1 MYGQYYAHIL
11 AVNDRLC
18 YKMKNNAAKKIISA
32 LTIVIVIFLIW
43 TLFIFVSFDVEKM
56 QSDIESNYSTSLL
69 DANGKLMDVFLNDD
83 EQWHLKIE
91 DDVQDNLKEAVITYE
106 DKHFYN
112 HIGVDIFAIAR
123 AFRDNLLGYKRSG
136 ASTITMQVAKLAYP
150 KKRNYINKYIEIIQ
164 SLKIERKL
172 NKETILKLYLNN
184 APYGGNIVGYGTA
197 ARMYFQKDPKNLS
210 YAECALLAVLPNS
223 PGAMHVE
230 KNREKLTDKRNRLLD
245 KLYEKGKLT
254 EQQLELAKREPLPE
268 ERYSFERVAPH
279 LARRLRNSETK
290 KVIRTTID
298 YNLQKKMQ
306 EIVKS
311 YIGFT
316 HSEGITNAAMLVIE
330 NKTRDVKAYV
340 GSQDFMD
347 MENAGQ
353 VDGIIAKRS
362 PGSILKPFLYALS
375 IDEGMIAPESLVQ
388 DVPMFFAN
396 FNPQNANKKYTGM
409 IEARQA
415 LISSLNIPFVHLLQQ
430 YGENKFYYF
439 LKDMLGFNENEPERY
454 GLSLI
459 LGTKEFS
466 IEEIAT
472 LYTGLA
478 NYGQFINL
486 NYLSEK
492 NKNRV
497 KTMFSEGASF
507 LTLETLKELV
517 RPGLN
522 NLYKW
527 KEPISW
533 KTGTS
538 FGKRDA
544 WACGMT
550 PDYTVIVWVGNF
562 SGQSNDNL
570 SGVISGGRLLF
581 NVFQELP
588 NSTKRFIEPF
598 DIERIEVDKITGYR
612 IDTTSVPA
620 MNEIE
625 KKLIRYPK
633 SAKPLKLSPYYKKIY
648 VDDND
653 VEIDSRDKNFANS
666 HEKIILNYPLEVVN
680 YFIRENRDISE
691 IYHTNTKEKSLK
703 ILYPTPSLKILL
715 PKDIDKEQ
723 KLIVKIANLKN
734 QNIYWYLDREFIG
747 MDKSFEK
754 EIELSVGDHVLTIVA
769 EDGETTKTNFSIEK
783 TQK

>member
-1 MYGQYYAHIL
+1 
-11 AVNDRLC
+11 
-18 YKMKNNAAKKIISA
+18 MKKNIIKKIIITFVT
-32 LTIVIVIFLIW
+32 LVVLFIIW
-43 TLFIFVSFDVEKM
+43 TLFIFITFDVDKM
-56 QSDIESNYSTSLL
+56 QEDIEGNYSTSLL
-69 DANGKLMDVFLNDD
+69 DANGKLMDVFLNNE

-91 DDVQDNLKEAVITYE
+91 DEIADNLKETVITYE
-106 DKHFYN
+106 DKNFYR
-112 HIGVDIFAIAR
+112 HIGVDILAIGR

-150 KKRNYINKYIEIIQ
+150 KKRSYINKYIEIIQ
-164 SLKIERKL
+164 SLKIETKL
-172 NKETILKLYLNN
+172 DKETILKLYLNN

-197 ARMYFQKDPKNLS
+197 SRMYFRKDPKNLS
-210 YAECALLAVLPNS
+210 FAECALLAVLPNS

-230 KNREKLTDKRNRLLD
+230 KNREKLVEKRNKLLD
-245 KLYEKGKLT
+245 KLFEKGKMSN
-254 EQQLELAKREPLPE
+254 EQLNLSKREPLPVE
-268 ERYSFERVAPH
+268 KYSFERVAPH
-279 LARRLRNSETK
+279 LARRLYNSEK
-290 KVIRTTID
+290 DKVIRTTID
-298 YNLQKKMQ
+298 YDLQKKMQ

-311 YIGFT
+311 YTSFT
-316 HSEGITNAAMLVIE
+316 HSEGINNAAMLVIE
-330 NKTRDVKAYV
+330 NKTRNVKAYI

-347 MENAGQ
+347 MDNAGQ
-353 VDGIIAKRS
+353 VDGITAKRS

-375 IDEGMIAPESLVQ
+375 IDEGIIAPESLVQ

-430 YGENKFYYF
+430 YGENRFYYF
-439 LKDMLGFNENEPERY
+439 LKDMLSFEENAPEKY

-466 IEEIAT
+466 VEEIAT

-478 NYGQFINL
+478 NYGHFINL
-486 NYLSEK
+486 NYLIDNEK
-492 NKNRV
+492 SRV
-497 KTMFSEGASF
+497 KTMFSEGSSF
-507 LTLETLKELV
+507 LALDTLKELV

-522 NLYKW
+522 NLYRW

-562 SGQSNDNL
+562 SGQGNDNI

-581 NVFQELP
+581 NVFQELS
-588 NSTKRFIEPF
+588 NSNKKFIEPF
-598 DIERIEVDKITGYR
+598 NDMDTIEVDKITGYR
-612 IDTTSVPA
+612 IDKTS
-620 MNEIE
+620 MKDIE
-625 KKLIRYPK
+625 TKFIRYPK
-633 SAKPLKLSPYYKKIY
+633 SAKPLKISPFYKKIY
-648 VDDND
+648 VDEND
-653 VEIDSRDKNFANS
+653 VEIDSRSESFANS

-691 IYHTNTKEKSLK
+691 IYHTNTKEKSIK
-703 ILYPTPSLKILL
+703 ILYPTPNLKILL
-715 PKDIDKEQ
+715 PKDIDREQ
-723 KLIVKIANLKN
+723 KLVVKIANLKN
-734 QNIYWYLDREFIG
+734 QDIYWYLDKEFIG
-747 MDKSFEK
+747 IDKSFEK
-754 EIELSVGDHVLTIVA
+754 EIDLTVGDHTLTIVA
-769 EDGETTKTNFSIEK
+769 EDGETTKTSFSIEK
-783 TQK
+783 TK

>member
-1 MYGQYYAHIL
+1 MSNFVGRI
-11 AVNDRLC
+11 V
-18 YKMKNNAAKKIISA
+18 SA
-32 LTIVIVIFLIW
+32 LNFMNKKVLKKLTITFLVIIFTFIIW
-43 TLFIFVSFDVEKM
+43 TLSIFISFDVDKM
-56 QSDIESNYSTSLL
+56 EQDIEERFSTSLL

-91 DDVQDNLKEAVITYE
+91 DEVSENLKDAVITYE
-106 DKHFYN
+106 DKNFYK
-112 HIGVDIFAIAR
+112 HIGVDVLAIGR
-123 AFRDNLLGYKRSG
+123 AFRDNMLGLKRSG

-164 SLKIERKL
+164 SLKIESKL
-172 NKETILKLYLNN
+172 DKESILKLYLNI
-184 APYGGNIVGYGTA
+184 APYGGYIVGYGTA
-197 ARMYFQKDPKNLS
+197 SRMYFRKDPKNLS
-210 YAECALLAVLPNS
+210 FAECALLAVLPNS

-230 KNREKLTDKRNRLLD
+230 KNREKLLDKRNKLLD
-245 KLYEKGKLT
+245 KLFEKGKLT
-254 EQQLELAKREPLPE
+254 ERQLELSKKEPVPDIK
-268 ERYSFERVAPH
+268 YSFERIAPH
-279 LARRLRNSETK
+279 RARRLYNSEK
-290 KVIRTTID
+290 EKVIRTTID
-298 YNLQKKMQ
+298 YDLQKKMQ
-306 EIVKS
+306 DLVKS
-311 YIGFT
+311 YASFT
-316 HSEGITNAAMLVIE
+316 NSEGISNACMLIVE
-330 NKTRDVKAYV
+330 NKTRNVKAYI

-347 MENAGQ
+347 MKNAGQ
-353 VDGIIAKRS
+353 VDGIMAKRS

-375 IDEGMIAPESLVQ
+375 IDEGTIAPESLVQ

-415 LISSLNIPFVHLLQQ
+415 LISSLNIPFVHLLNQ
-430 YGENKFYYF
+430 YSENRFYYF
-439 LKDMLGFNENEPERY
+439 LKDMLEFSENAPEKY

-466 IEEIAT
+466 VEEIAT

-478 NYGQFINL
+478 NYGHLIKL
-486 NYLSEK
+486 NYLSN
-492 NKNRV
+492 NKMNRV

-507 LTLETLKELV
+507 LTLDTLKELV

-522 NLYKW
+522 NLYRW

-562 SGQSNDNL
+562 SGEGNDNL

-581 NVFQELP
+581 NVFQELN
-588 NSTKRFIEPF
+588 NSNKRFVEPF
-598 DIERIEVDKITGYR
+598 NDLQTLEVDKITGYR
-612 IDTTSVPA
+612 IDKENMKGVET
-620 MNEIE
+620 
-625 KKLIRYPK
+625 KLIRYPK
-633 SAKPLKLSPYYKKIY
+633 SAKPLKLSPFYKKIY
-648 VDDND
+648 VDENG
-653 VEIDSRDKNFANS
+653 VEVDSRSESFAYS

-703 ILYPTPSLKILL
+703 ILYPTPRLKILL

-723 KLIVKIANLKN
+723 KLVVKIANLKN
-734 QNIYWYLDREFIG
+734 QDIYWYLDKEFLGI
-747 MDKSFEK
+747 DKSFEK
-754 EIELSVGDHVLTIVA
+754 EIDLGIGNHVLTIVA
-769 EDGETTKTNFSIEK
+769 EDGETTKTSFSIEK
-783 TQK
+783 TK